1 MADPL
6 AEAAVSNSGPVRDI
20 ITAPW
25 MAYRVR
31 IATEQVAKHP
41 SRRYTH

>member
-25 MAYRVR
+25 MAYRVYSLQNSYR
-31 IATEQVAKHP
+31 A
-41 SRRYTH
+41 SRKASVS